1 MGEVTPLKSTRLKE
15 LENMRD
21 AGLWAVFDSPP
32 IDSLYRKKI
41 YLVRDGATLSA
52 NWAELHVD
60 AFATVL

>member
-1 MGEVTPLKSTRLKE
+1 M
-15 LENMRD
+15 ENMRD